1 LKIAARAALTAA
13 VSNEIEDLRDNAERC
28 RKLAKVVTDERNRRL
43 LYEMAAQLDEQ
54 ADKLEEAD
62 RRNED

>member
-1 LKIAARAALTAA
+1 M
-13 VSNEIEDLRDNAERC
+13 SNEIEDLRDNAERC